1 MILEYPVVDSLNR
14 IPGSVYTEMDAIF
27 IRYTTA
33 TVINLVAVESWS
45 HISTFRL
52 LAGTGPYCVC

>member
-1 MILEYPVVDSLNR
+1 M
-14 IPGSVYTEMDAIF
+14 IPGSLYTEMDAIF

-33 TVINLVAVESWS
+33 PVISLVVVESWS

-52 LAGTGPYCVC
+52 LTGTYP